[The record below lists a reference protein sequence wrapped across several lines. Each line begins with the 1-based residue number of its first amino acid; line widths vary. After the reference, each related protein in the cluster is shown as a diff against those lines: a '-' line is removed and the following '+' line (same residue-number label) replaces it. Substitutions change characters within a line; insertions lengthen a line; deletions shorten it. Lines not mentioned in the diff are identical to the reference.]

1 MINDLRKLYN
11 LYSNELFNYD
21 KSSVFESIYRLLAII
36 IFPLLKKLNPNFIS
50 FLSILFGFAA
60 LIISIFQDGSILNI
74 LIIFFLI
81 SFILD
86 FSDGMIARY
95 QKKTS
100 FHGRFIDGLF
110 DIIVIGFL
118 HIIFINYILSTEN
131 NLFDKNFYYTTLLLL
146 PIQHLILDRFSA
158 LARWS
163 NNINKRNKIQ
173 PYFRDTYL
181 NYLTRLLLD
190 LQHFCIFLVLFLNFY
205 EGDFIIELYFILS
218 FSASIIT
225 LFLYVFLSKKFLS
238 KTSNQSDNKD

>member
-36 IFPLLKKLNPNFIS
+36 IFELLKKLNPNFIS

-60 LIISIFQDGSILNI
+60 LTISIYQDRSILNI

-86 FSDGMIARY
+86 FSDGMVARY

-173 PYFRDTYL
+173 PYYRDTYL

>member
-1 MINDLRKLYN
+1 MINDFRRLYN
-11 LYSNELFNYD
+11 LYSDEFFNYN

-50 FLSILFGFAA
+50 FLSILSGLAA
-60 LIISIFQDGSILNI
+60 LTISIFQDESILHI

-86 FSDGMIARY
+86 FSDGMVARY

-118 HIIFINYILSTEN
+118 HIIFINYILN
-131 NLFDKNFYYTTLLLL
+131 IDNKLFNKNFYYITLLLL

-163 NNINKRNKIQ
+163 NDISKRKKIK
-173 PYFRDTYL
+173 PYYRDTYL
-181 NYLTRLLLD
+181 SFVTRLLLD
-190 LQHFCIFLVLFLNFY
+190 LQHFCIFLVLFSNFY
-205 EGDFIIELYFILS
+205 EGDFIIEFYFFLS

-225 LFLYVFLSKKFLS
+225 LFIYVFLSKKFLS
-238 KTSNQSDNKD
+238 KISNKQDNKD

>member
-11 LYSNELFNYD
+11 LYSNEFFNYD

-60 LIISIFQDGSILNI
+60 HHIHFPRWKHLKHFNNI
-74 LIIFFLI
+74 FLI

-86 FSDGMIARY
+86 FSDGMVARY

-131 NLFDKNFYYTTLLLL
+131 NLFDKNFYYTT
-146 PIQHLILDRFSA
+146 FS
-158 LARWS
+158 LANS
-163 NNINKRNKIQ
+163 AFN
-173 PYFRDTYL
+173 FGSL
-181 NYLTRLLLD
+181 
-190 LQHFCIFLVLFLNFY
+190 FCT
-205 EGDFIIELYFILS
+205 G
-218 FSASIIT
+218 
-225 LFLYVFLSKKFLS
+225 
-238 KTSNQSDNKD
+238 

>member
-60 LIISIFQDGSILNI
+60 LTISIFQDGSILNI

-86 FSDGMIARY
+86 FSDGMVARY

-131 NLFDKNFYYTTLLLL
+131 NFFDKNFYYTTLLLL

-173 PYFRDTYL
+173 PYYRDTYL

>member
-1 MINDLRKLYN
+1 MIKDLRKSYN
-11 LYSNELFNYD
+11 LYRNEFFNYD
-21 KSSVFESIYRLLAII
+21 KNSIFESIYRLLAII

-50 FLSILFGFAA
+50 FLSILFGFTA
-60 LIISIFQDGSILNI
+60 LAISIYQNESILHI

-86 FSDGMIARY
+86 FSDGMVARY

-118 HIIFINYILSTEN
+118 HIIFINYLLSTEN
-131 NLFDKNFYYTTLLLL
+131 KLFDKNFYYITLLLL

-163 NNINKRNKIQ
+163 NDINKRKKIK
-173 PYFRDTYL
+173 PYYRNTYL
-181 NYLTRLLLD
+181 NFVTCLLLD
-190 LQHFCIFLVLFLNFY
+190 LQHFCIFLVLFSNFY
-205 EGDFIIELYFILS
+205 EEHFIIEFYFILS
-218 FSASIIT
+218 FSASVIT
-225 LFLYVFLSKKFLS
+225 IFLYVFLSKKFLS
-238 KTSNQSDNKD
+238 KTSNQTDNKD